1 MDSKFPFLSP
11 IPDFPDDDDTGS
23 SDSSLV
29 FFQNLIQ
36 QAELLDTASS
46 SKKKYVRRDRVG
58 GHETLMADYFDENPK
73 FSEDTFRHRFR
84 MSKSLFLKIVSDVQA
99 YDEWFQEGLD
109 GRMKKSFTPLQK
121 VTSAIKQLATGNPP
135 DEGDEYLNMSERTS
149 RECLEYF
156 CETVCKRYGG
166 EFLRR
171 PTSHDIAL
179 LYQAHE
185 DRHHLPGMLGSLDCT
200 HFVWRMCPT
209 ELRGQYMRGDHQ
221 YPTVML
227 EAVVSQDLWIWHAF
241 CGPAGS
247 QNDINVLQQS
257 PLFLAQRNGTAPNC
271 PFQVNNHLYKR
282 GYYLTDGIYPTWS
295 VFVKSFPYP
304 HDPNEKKFKRQHEAA
319 RKDVERA
326 FGVLKS
332 KWGILNRP
340 MRSKTVKKIR
350 SIVYTCLILHNMII
364 KDDGRAIAPV
374 HIQDPPVEPVFDDT
388 AYTEL
393 IDEDTHWRLK
403 HDLVEH
409 LGSLDLP
416 HLEVDS
422 DEE

>member
-1 MDSKFPFLSP
+1 
-11 IPDFPDDDDTGS
+11 
-23 SDSSLV
+23 
-29 FFQNLIQ
+29 
-36 QAELLDTASS
+36 
-46 SKKKYVRRDRVG
+46 
-58 GHETLMADYFDENPK
+58 MADYFDENPK

-84 MSKSLFLKIVSDVQA
+84 MSKSLFLKIVSDVEA

-156 CETVCKRYGG
+156 CETVCKGYGD

-227 EAVVSQDLWIWHAF
+227 EAVASQDLWIWHAF

-340 MRSKTVKKIR
+340 MRSKTVRKIR

>member
-1 MDSKFPFLSP
+1 MDSKFPFFSP
-11 IPDFPDDDDTGS
+11 LPDFPDDEDSSS
-23 SDSSLV
+23 SDGSLI

-46 SKKKYVRRDRVG
+46 SKKNVRRDRVG
-58 GHETLMADYFDENPK
+58 GHETLMADYFVENPK
-73 FSEDTFRHRFR
+73 FNADIFRQRFR
-84 MSKSLFLKIVSDVQA
+84 MSKSLFLKIFNNVEA
-99 YDEWFQEGLD
+99 NNEWFQEGLD
-109 GRMKKSFTPLQK
+109 GRMKKSFTTLQK

-135 DEGDEYLNMSERTS
+135 DENDEYLNMAERTS

-156 CETVCKRYGG
+156 CETVCTMYAG

-171 PTSHDIAL
+171 PTSHDVAL

-185 DRHHLPGMLGSLDCT
+185 ERHHLPVMLGSLDCT
-200 HFVWRMCPT
+200 HFVWRMCPI
-209 ELRGQYMRGDHQ
+209 ELRGQYVKGDHQ

-227 EAVVSQDLWIWHAF
+227 EAVASQDLWVWHAF

-257 PLFLAQRNGTAPNC
+257 PLFLTQRNGTAPNC
-271 PFQVNNHLYKR
+271 PFQVNDHLYKR
-282 GYYLTDGIYPTWS
+282 RYYLTDGIYPNWP

-304 HDPNEKKFKRQHEAA
+304 HIPNEKKFKRQHEAA

-326 FGVLKS
+326 FGVLKA

-350 SIVYTCLILHNMII
+350 SIVYTCIILHNMII

-388 AYTEL
+388 AYSEL
-393 IDEDTHWRLK
+393 IDEETHWRLK

-409 LGSLDLP
+409 LGRLDLP
-416 HLEVDS
+416 HLEVSS
-422 DEE
+422 DDE